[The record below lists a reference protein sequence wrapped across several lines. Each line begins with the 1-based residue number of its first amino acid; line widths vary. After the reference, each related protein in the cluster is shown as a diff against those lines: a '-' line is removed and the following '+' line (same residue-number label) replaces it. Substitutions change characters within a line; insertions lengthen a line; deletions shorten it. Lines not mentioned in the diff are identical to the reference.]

1 MSRRYSELLAQLPPS
16 GPARAAVV
24 ASLVLGGIIATSLTV
39 LIGIFLFT
47 AYGSR

>member
-39 LIGIFLFT
+39 LIGIFVFT

>member
-1 MSRRYSELLAQLPPS
+1 MSRRFSELLAQLPPS

-24 ASLVLGGIIATSLTV
+24 ASLVLGGIIAASLTV

-47 AYGSR
+47 AYGSP